1 MQAVAQPYS
10 LQGHNVRMS
19 ASAGVSIYPEHG
31 EDAMSLLKIA
41 DLALFEAKR
50 AGKNDYRIGTRP
62 GSAGEWA

>member
-1 MQAVAQPYS
+1 
-10 LQGHNVRMS
+10 MS